1 MQKKYK
7 KNIIY
12 ASLGGILEFYD
23 FVLFAFFLDIFA
35 KVFFPQNDSFWMQI
49 NAYIAFGVAYL
60 ARPFGA
66 IVMAHFGDRYGR
78 KNIFY
83 ISMLFMV
90 VPSFVLAFLPD
101 YESIG
106 LFATVILFLIRILQG
121 LAVGTEVSGAWVYV
135 SEFVKGRQIPFALG
149 FISATLTIGL
159 LLGNLA
165 TLGIRTYFSTDEI
178 IEYAWRIPFVIGGF
192 FGILA
197 LFLRNKL
204 RETPE
209 FIKIQKERKLLKF
222 PLLQALKSHKMS
234 MLVCFLMTMVL
245 TSGVATL
252 MILPKYFGS
261 LLAMNETSALW
272 VQNLAIL
279 AVIFGALIQGIL
291 ASKWGS
297 YKICIIF
304 SITFMIF
311 GILFSLYD
319 ENFLFYFLLACFSQG
334 IITFAPVFMT
344 QIFKSELKFSG
355 LSFAY
360 NVSYA
365 VLGFLTPFIVSALYK
380 QYLGIYLVVV
390 GSCSLLC
397 VFLLKR
403 IFARS
408 FKEELSVIF

>member
-1 MQKKYK
+1 MQKKY

-35 KVFFPQNDSFWMQI
+35 KVFFPQNDTFWMQI
-49 NAYIAFGVAYL
+49 NAYIAFGAAYL
-60 ARPFGA
+60 ARPFGS

-90 VPSFVLAFLPD
+90 LPSFALAFLPS

-106 LFATVILFLIRILQG
+106 ILATLILFLIRILQG

-135 SEFVKGRQIPFALG
+135 SEFVKGRQVPLALG

-165 TLGIRTYFSTDEI
+165 TLGIRSYFSAQEVE
-178 IEYAWRIPFVIGGF
+178 EYAWRIPFIVGGF
-192 FGILA
+192 FGFFA
-197 LFLRNKL
+197 LFLRTKL
-204 RETPE
+204 SETPE
-209 FIKIQKERKLLKF
+209 FERIKKENRLLNF
-222 PLLQALKSHKMS
+222 PLKDALKTYKTS
-234 MLVCFLMTMVL
+234 MLVCFLMTVVL

-252 MILPKYFGS
+252 MILPKYLEE
-261 LLAMNETSALW
+261 LLSINKTSALW
-272 VQNLAIL
+272 IQNFAIL
-279 AVIFGALIQGIL
+279 AVILGALIQGIL

-297 YKICIIF
+297 YRICSIF
-304 SITFMIF
+304 SITFMFF
-311 GILFSLYD
+311 GMLFSFYD
-319 ENFLFYFLLACFSQG
+319 ANFLFYFLLACFAQG

-360 NVSYA
+360 NISY
-365 VLGFLTPFIVSALYK
+365 VLLGFLTPFIVNAFYK
-380 QYLGIYLVVV
+380 EYMGVYLMVV
-390 GSCSLLC
+390 GCCSLFS

-408 FKEELSVIF
+408 EAKELSVVF